1 MIMSLITLL
10 LGLLM
15 FFGLN
20 IFTRHGESITVPD
33 LTDLTISQVKQQL
46 QSKNLRFNI
55 IDSTYVLGKTPGIVV
70 TQYPLPE
77 HKVKENRSI
86 FLTVNAKNAPT
97 VKMPNLK
104 DKSYR
109 YAQMQLKN
117 MGLVL
122 GEITRKPD
130 LAKDAV
136 LEQQYKGAEIE
147 AGKLIEKGSTI
158 DLIVGDGFGRTT
170 FPLPKLLGLP
180 FTEAKFNIEGS
191 SLRLGSIIADKS
203 VIDTATAV
211 VYRQSPDYSEDKKIS
226 IGQTVDLFVMNP
238 EAYKEMLD
246 AKAKEE
252 ENALKEQ
259 QIDSKKEF

>member
-1 MIMSLITLL
+1 MALVTLF
-10 LGLLM
+10 LGLLLY
-15 FFGLN
+15 FSLN

-33 LTDLTISQVKQQL
+33 LTDLTITQVKQQL

-55 IDSTYVLGKTPGIVV
+55 IDSTYIVGKTPGIVV

-77 HKVKENRSI
+77 LKVKENRSI

-97 VKMPNLK
+97 VKMPNLN

-136 LEQQYKGAEIE
+136 LEQKYKDAIIE
-147 AGKLIEKGSTI
+147 PGKLIEKGSTI

-170 FPLPKLLGLP
+170 FNLPKLLGLP
-180 FTEAKFNIEGS
+180 FSEAKFNIEGS

-203 VIDTATAV
+203 VVDTASAI
-211 VYRQSPDYSEDKKIS
+211 VYRQSPDYAAGRQIS
-226 IGQTVDLFVMNP
+226 IGQTVDVFIMDT
-238 EAYKEMLD
+238 ASYKQMLD
-246 AKAKEE
+246 AKAKEA
-252 ENALKEQ
+252 ENALKEE
-259 QIDSKKEF
+259 QIEQ